1 MEAFMVLMTWTA
13 SLRTGGQQFKLTIF
27 FLDFDVSKVIWYNG
41 FHFFHVRIAPGE
53 SLFDNTPPPIVQKAR
68 RPFCQCHKEYTPS
81 QQYSRGMV
89 QSPLSHSDCSAYDNV
104 DYTSVFPSMDTTVEY
119 IKSPKRE
126 ESILEVSALSSHP
139 LEGRHLWIN
148 GQRNQH
154 GDDFELDGE
163 LREDLLLSPD
173 RPKRQASFDFQP
185 IFAAQSLSQTDLE
198 NFAYFFPEDH
208 LAEARPKVQPQWPTP
223 TGLTSAKALEV
234 CQMALV
240 NSTVGVMCGGLLGRH
255 LVEAVDLC
263 MMDLQLKD
271 DLGWDEALLP
281 FLENECEKQ
290 LLDNRTQR
298 AMEVHTPPGTSGEVV
313 MALRCPNLCNGNG
326 ECTEWGCQ
334 CYPSYSNHDCSLAIS
349 KSLLSLQ
356 VF

>member
-1 MEAFMVLMTWTA
+1 
-13 SLRTGGQQFKLTIF
+13 
-27 FLDFDVSKVIWYNG
+27 
-41 FHFFHVRIAPGE
+41 
-53 SLFDNTPPPIVQKAR
+53 
-68 RPFCQCHKEYTPS
+68 
-81 QQYSRGMV
+81 MV

-104 DYTSVFPSMDTTVEY
+104 DYTSVFPSMDTTMEY
-119 IKSPKRE
+119 IKSPKRK
-126 ESILEVSALSSHP
+126 ESILEVSALRSHP

-148 GQRNQH
+148 GERNQH
-154 GDDFELDGE
+154 GDNFELDGE
-163 LREDLLLSPD
+163 LRKDFLLSPD

-185 IFAAQSLSQTDLE
+185 IFPAQSLSQKDLE

-240 NSTVGVMCGGLLGRH
+240 NSTIGVMCGGLLGRH

-290 LLDNRTQR
+290 LLDNSTQR
-298 AMEVHTPPGTSGEVV
+298 AMEVDTPPGTSGEVV

-349 KSLLSLQ
+349 KSLWIVLASFLLCVNYVNDEKTQ
-356 VF
+356 KSADFRKYFPSSNRPAY